1 MTGQEFV
8 IVGGGLAAAT
18 AAETLR
24 GEGFDGTIR
33 LVGAETHHPY
43 IRPPLSK
50 EYLKG
55 DAERDTVFVQPE
67 PWYDDNH
74 VDPMLGRTAQ
84 ELDLGAHELTL
95 DDGQRVHYDRLLLAT
110 GASSRRLSVEGSD
123 ASGIHY
129 LRTIEDS
136 ESLREQIAAGG
147 KRIVVVGSGWIGLEV
162 TAAARGYGNE
172 VTVIGM
178 ENVPLSAALG
188 EELGA
193 VFGQLHREN
202 EVTLRLPAGIRSFA
216 VENGRVTGV
225 VTDSETLP
233 ADLVVVGVGA
243 IPNVELAKR
252 ASLAIENGVLTD
264 ERMRT
269 AAPDVFAAGDVANAF
284 HPVVE
289 QHMRNEHWANA
300 INGGKAAAKS
310 MLGQDGVF
318 DDIPYF
324 YTDQYDLG
332 MEYSGYPPLT
342 RGAQVVYRGNLAGR
356 EFVAFWHRDGRVVA
370 GMNVNVW
377 DVNEDVQS
385 LIRSARRVDLGRLTD
400 TDIPI
405 ADV

>member
-74 VDPMLGRTAQ
+74 VDLMLGRTAQ

-95 DDGQRVHYDRLLLAT
+95 DDGQHVHYDRLLLAT

-269 AAPDVFAAGDVANAF
+269 AAPDVFAAGDVANAL